1 MEAHLPPE
9 FDASLGVVGNLEAM
23 ETYMASMATRHRDG
37 SGTKTLQEWVDTI
50 AQDVSI
56 IFIRCWARFKEVN
69 S

>member
-9 FDASLGVVGNLEAM
+9 FDPSLGVVGNLEAM
-23 ETYMASMATRHRDG
+23 EVYMASMATCHRDG

-56 IFIRCWARFKEVN
+56 MFIRY
-69 S
+69 